1 MNSQRNEFCSN
12 ILRFVMVYILVL
24 LFVSV
29 CDIVI
34 YDCVVTAGGREGE
47 WVVDHN
53 FLLIAVIIL
62 IIILLHILIS

>member
-1 MNSQRNEFCSN
+1 
-12 ILRFVMVYILVL
+12 MVYILVL

-47 WVVDHN
+47 WVVDHH